1 MDTIWIIAQG
11 IGIVGTVLCLIVFHM
26 KDMKHLLK
34 IKLGADI
41 AWAVHYLLLGGYSGC
56 ATNVIIMFRE
66 IFFLSRK
73 KEQKGKA
80 VLIIFMGLNWIA
92 AALTWN
98 GVFSLIPAAVTTM
111 ATISFWQK
119 SITVARIVALVNNV
133 LMFTYAF
140 CVGSYANMLSEI
152 LAFSSVLLALGVN
165 WWKMQKAKKQ
175 EDSMPQA

>member
-41 AWAVHYLLLGGYSGC
+41 VWAVHYLILGAYAGF
-56 ATNVIIMFRE
+56 ATNVLIMFRE
-66 IFFLSRK
+66 IFFLCRK
-73 KEQKGKA
+73 QEKRGKT
-80 VLIIFMGLNWIA
+80 VLVVFMVLNWIA
-92 AALTWN
+92 AALTWQ
-98 GVFSLIPAAVTTM
+98 GVFSLIPAAATTL

-119 SITVARIVALVNNV
+119 SITVARIVAVVNNI

-140 CVGSYANMLSEI
+140 CVGSYANMLSET
-152 LAFSSVLLALGVN
+152 LAFASVLLALGVN
-165 WWKMQKAKKQ
+165 WWKMRKKQ
-175 EDSMPQA
+175 KQEETV